1 MKNNTKIKIK
11 KILKWFLIL
20 LFPLL
25 FILWFFAWA
34 LTPVY
39 IWLSF
44 FIYGSYY
51 LSTSDMEDIVTKQP
65 KNLRELR
72 ILTSRHSESNS
83 NWTPDDDVINS
94 LNESSKVELLNVD
107 FNKVAWFNKK
117 YNKSDIAYIDTRSTQ
132 PRWEQ
137 ANSSF
142 GAFEGMETYYFLF
155 DSESNLLGYYHKE

>member
-25 FILWFFAWA
+25 FTLWFFAWA
-34 LTPVY
+34 LIPVY

-44 FIYGSYY
+44 FIYGPYRLTNSA
-51 LSTSDMEDIVTKQP
+51 MEDILSKQP
-65 KNLRELR
+65 KTLIELHVLNQQYTR
-72 ILTSRHSESNS
+72 DR
-83 NWTPDDDVINS
+83 NWLPDDDYINH
-94 LNESSKVELLNVD
+94 LKETTKFKITDID
-107 FNKVAWFNKK
+107 FNEVKWFNKK

>member
-34 LTPVY
+34 LIPVY

-44 FIYGSYY
+44 FIYGPYHLTNSA
-51 LSTSDMEDIVTKQP
+51 MEDVLSKEP
-65 KNLRELR
+65 KNLSELH
-72 ILTSRHSESNS
+72 ILNQQYSRNR
-83 NWTPDDDVINS
+83 NWLPDDDYINM
-94 LNESSKVELLNVD
+94 LKKSSKIDVNDID
-107 FNKVAWFNKK
+107 FNEVKWFNKK
-117 YNKSDIAYIDTRSTQ
+117 YNKSDIAYVDTLPTQ

-142 GAFEGMETYYFLF
+142 GSFEGMETFYFLF
-155 DSESNLLGYYHKE
+155 DSELNLLGYYHKK